1 MELFQHTLSDVITLR
16 GEGIITGQLI
26 TLELIPSPPHHGII
40 FERTDLPAPLRI
52 RVSPDTVFAVEG
64 ASLIREGEH
73 QIIFIEH
80 LLSALNGLAIDNVL
94 IRVNGPE
101 IPLLDGSAR
110 PFVEAI
116 LAVGRRPQ
124 WSLRRYFRVLEEFK
138 VRNGDAEVI
147 FRPASELRLQCA
159 IDFDHPV
166 IGHQEV
172 KLAITPESF
181 ISELS
186 FARTFGFLKELA
198 ERRRQGQMK
207 GGSLENA
214 IVLDEKQV
222 LNPDGLRHPE
232 EFVRHK
238 ALDLMGDLYILGA
251 PILGEVRASRASHKL
266 HLQAVKALWAQEE
279 AWTWFPGP
287 GRAPV
292 KPLEGLEPAYA
303 TI

>member
-1 MELFQHTLSDVITLR
+1 MELFQHTLSDVITLK

-26 TLELIPSPPHHGII
+26 TVELIPSPPNHGIV
-40 FERTDLPAPLRI
+40 FERTDLPTPVCMRL
-52 RVSPDTVFAVEG
+52 SPESVFAVEG
-64 ASLIREGEH
+64 ASLIHHGEH
-73 QIIFIEH
+73 QIVFIEH
-80 LLSALNGLAIDNVL
+80 LLAALNGLSIDNVL

-124 WSLRRYFRVLEEFK
+124 WSLRRYFRVLEE
-138 VRNGDAEVI
+138 VRVKQGEAEVV
-147 FRPASELRLQCA
+147 FRPAPELRIHCT
-159 IDFDHPV
+159 IDFAHPA
-166 IGHQEV
+166 IGHQEIELSV
-172 KLAITPESF
+172 TPESF
-181 ISELS
+181 ISELA
-186 FARTFGFLKELA
+186 FARTFGFLNELA
-198 ERRRQGQMK
+198 EKRRQGHIK

-214 IVLDEKQV
+214 IVLDEEKV

-251 PILGEVRASRASHKL
+251 PILGEIRASRASHKL
-266 HLQAVKALWAQEE
+266 HQQAVKALLAQDE
-279 AWTWFPGP
+279 AWAWFPGP

-292 KPLEGLEPAYA
+292 KSLETLEPAYA
-303 TI
+303 TV